1 MDDSAE
7 ELTMVVDRRQ
17 FLTVA
22 GAAAATTTLSA
33 FGSKPRALASP
44 MDPASLREHYPRAL
58 QQVYLDCA
66 AHCPLSTHARRGMD
80 KYMDFHMYGPGDGRQ
95 DYVNEAMSSVKAQFA
110 GWIHAKPE
118 EVAFVQ
124 STKAGEWAVFNGL
137 DIHNTGGNVVTNDLH
152 YAGSV
157 HSYMGHKK
165 AGMDVRI
172 IKAKDWIIDLEDMD
186 AAIDKDTKFV
196 AITLLSNVNG
206 QIEDAKAITEMAHAK
221 GAYVYADIIQAVG
234 AIPVDVEA
242 LGLDF
247 AACSNYKWLQGV
259 RGSGYL
265 YVREDLQGRVVKD
278 MLYPGYVRFNY
289 PPWVDP
295 ANANLDEFPYDAP
308 KDASRYEPGNTSR
321 EGYCAQYEAFKVL
334 DEVGIDNIVAHTLP
348 LVERL
353 RNEMPEGKYRCI
365 TPAGTRGPV
374 IVFIPADYEGT
385 KAKLVNANIQ
395 VTMTGNRLRIS
406 PSFYN
411 NDEDIDTLLDALV

>member
-1 MDDSAE
+1 MG
-7 ELTMVVDRRQ
+7 MDRRQ

-22 GAAAATTTLSA
+22 GTAAATTTLSA
-33 FGSKPRALASP
+33 LGMKGRALASSV
-44 MDPASLREHYPRAL
+44 DPASLRDHYPRAVR
-58 QQVYLDCA
+58 QVYLDCA
-66 AHCPLSTHARRGMD
+66 AHCPLSTHARAGME
-80 KYMDFHMYGPGDGRQ
+80 KYMDFHMYGPDEGRGE
-95 DYVNEAMSSVKAQFA
+95 YVSKAMGTVKEQFA
-110 GWIHAKPE
+110 RWIHAKPE

-137 DIHNTGGNVVTNDLH
+137 DIQRTGGNVVTNDLH

-157 HSYMGHKK
+157 HSYVGHKK

-172 IKAKDWIIDLEDMD
+172 IRARNWVTDLEDMD
-186 AAIDKDTKFV
+186 AAIDEDTKFV

-206 QIEDAKAITEMAHAK
+206 QIEDAKAITEMAHAH

-234 AIPVDVEA
+234 AIPVDVKA

-259 RGSGYL
+259 RGSGFL
-265 YVREDLQGRVVKD
+265 YVREELQGSVVKD

-295 ANANLDEFPYDAP
+295 ADPDLDEFPYEAP
-308 KDASRYEPGNTSR
+308 KDGSRYEPGNTSR

-334 DEVGIDNIVAHTLP
+334 DEIGIDNIVAHTTA
-348 LVERL
+348 LVARL
-353 RNEMPEGKYRCI
+353 RKELPASKYRCI
-365 TPAGTRGPV
+365 TPVGTRGPV

-385 KAKLVNANIQ
+385 KAKLDAANIQ

-406 PSFYN
+406 PSFFN
-411 NDEDIDTLLDALV
+411 NHDDIDTLLETLA